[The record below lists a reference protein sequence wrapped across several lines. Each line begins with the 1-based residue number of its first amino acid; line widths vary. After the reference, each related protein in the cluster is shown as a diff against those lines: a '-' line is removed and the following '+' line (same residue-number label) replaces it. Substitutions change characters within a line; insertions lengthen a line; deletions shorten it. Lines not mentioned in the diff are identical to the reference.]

1 MSTVAKILV
10 VVNLVLAGAFL
21 ASASAFL
28 GNQDQWKKRY
38 DTDTASLKVDIDREK
53 EKVARLTTQNATLTS
68 QFQGVQDQLT
78 KANNDATQFR
88 TQNDVLKEA
97 FNQASTQLTRATEA
111 LNEAQKTIAANRG
124 LIDTLQAERTAL
136 ADAKRAALEQKD
148 AVTRQLNQKE
158 VQMESLMGEKQAL
171 ESRVEQLGNDLRSAE
186 LALQSVQAK
195 VGPGMDV
202 ALDQP
207 AHTGRVLDVD
217 TKLGIAVISLGEE
230 DGVKPGYRYTV
241 SRGSNYVTIIE
252 ITDVSARQSAGRSV
266 RDLQKSA
273 PQKGDTVMSR

>member
-28 GNQDQWKKRY
+28 GNQDQWRKRHE
-38 DTDTASLKVDIDREK
+38 TDTAALKVDIDREK

-171 ESRVEQLGNDLRSAE
+171 EARVEQLGNDLRSAE
-186 LALQSVQAK
+186 LALQSVQSK
-195 VGPGMDV
+195 VGPGLDV

-252 ITDVSARQSAGRSV
+252 ITDVSARQSAGRSI